1 MEVKA
6 ERNRPIAVFMA
17 FGTKGDVYP
26 IAAIAVA
33 FACDQRKYEVVFVSH
48 SAHQDLAT
56 HLIESNVRYFS
67 VCSPPVLPPPES
79 NENDDNSIHLSFCSQ
94 KRAVVGD
101 HRRQCLLVMER
112 IFGDGPTMTGDF
124 ILINFFALEGWSLA
138 ELFHVQCVVA
148 APYVINYTAPSSFQR
163 KFKLELPLL
172 YQYLQEAPDGKLGW
186 RDVIHW
192 MWPLFSEDWGSWRRD
207 ELNLSL
213 FPLTDPVTG
222 NPMWHERPFCP
233 LLLYGFSREVVECPG
248 YWPSNSQICGF
259 WFLPSSWQFSCRSCR
274 DTFISSG
281 ELCSIHTGLHNFI
294 DANQSMPLIFIGLSS
309 AGNFGFMRNPK
320 GLLCI
325 LKALIE
331 ITNCR
336 FILFTA
342 GFEPLDV
349 AVQVIATEGDSSSSC
364 QSISLDNGVSLC
376 NNRLYCFSG
385 SLPYSWLFPKCVTV
399 IHHGGSGS
407 TAAALRAGI
416 PQVICPFMLDQFYWA
431 ERMCWLGVAPEP
443 LSRNHLLPESCN
455 DVSIREGADIL
466 RNALN
471 RAMSPELKA
480 CALEISGMISRE
492 DGLSEAV
499 RILKEEVVQ

>member
-67 VCSPPVLPPPES
+67 VCSPPVLPPPEN
-79 NENDDNSIHLSFCSQ
+79 NENDKNSIHLSFCSQ
-94 KRAVVGD
+94 KRTVLGD
-101 HRRQCLLVMER
+101 HRQECLLVMER
-112 IFGDGPTMTGDF
+112 IFGYGPTMKGDI

-138 ELFHVQCVVA
+138 ELFHVQCVVV
-148 APYVINYTAPSSFQR
+148 APYVINYTAPSSLQR
-163 KFKLELPLL
+163 KFRLELPLL
-172 YQYLQEAPDGKLGW
+172 YQYLQEAPD
-186 RDVIHW
+186 
-192 MWPLFSEDWGSWRRD
+192 
-207 ELNLSL
+207 
-213 FPLTDPVTG
+213 
-222 NPMWHERPFCP
+222 
-233 LLLYGFSREVVECPG
+233 
-248 YWPSNSQICGF
+248 
-259 WFLPSSWQFSCRSCR
+259 
-274 DTFISSG
+274 
-281 ELCSIHTGLHNFI
+281 
-294 DANQSMPLIFIGLSS
+294 GLSS

-320 GLLCI
+320 GLLCS
-325 LKALIE
+325 LEALIE
-331 ITNCR
+331 KTNCR

-349 AVQVIATEGDSSSSC
+349 AIQVIAAEGDSSSSC

-376 NNRLYCFSG
+376 NNRLYCFSS
-385 SLPYSWLFPKCVTV
+385 SLPYSWLFPKCVMV

-443 LSRNHLLPESCN
+443 LRRNHLLPESCN

-480 CALEISGMISRE
+480 RALEISGMNSRE

-499 RILKEEVVQ
+499 RILKEEVIQ